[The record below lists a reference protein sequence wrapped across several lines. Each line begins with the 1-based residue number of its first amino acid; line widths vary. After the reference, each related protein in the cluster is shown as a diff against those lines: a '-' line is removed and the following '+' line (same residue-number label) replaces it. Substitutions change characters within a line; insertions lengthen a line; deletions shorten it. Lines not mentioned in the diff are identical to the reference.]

1 MATLA
6 SECPTYFDFSSAKL
20 FTKFIF
26 EFLFYIV
33 AWISERVLIVSIL
46 FYLYKKGGD
55 FFRHKSTIIYKVL
68 QSMSL
73 ASVTVA

>member
-6 SECPTYFDFSSAKL
+6 SECPTYFEFSSAKL
-20 FTKFIF
+20 LTKFIF

-33 AWISERVLIVSIL
+33 AWISERVLIVNIL

-55 FFRHKSTIIYKVL
+55 FFATK
-68 QSMSL
+68 
-73 ASVTVA
+73 AP